1 MRTRSVKYQVLS
13 HLKKLRG
20 VFLLPLIIFI
30 SGGLVKTFAQDALI
44 RTVVISSEDGSPMVG
59 ANVLIYSVGD
69 ENELLYNCVTNP
81 TGFCEIRGIT
91 PDKELELRISYVGF
105 AAHAERFILEPEERR
120 TIRIEL
126 ETEVGALED
135 EAVVIGDRMVTTG
148 RAGVQRVSSDDI
160 ARIPTPGVDG
170 DLVSFLQTE
179 PGIVTT
185 GDRGGD
191 LYIRGGT
198 PDQNLVLVDNL
209 PVVKPFHVS
218 NLFSAFSE
226 EVVQNADVYAGGYG
240 AEFSNA
246 MSAVIDISL
255 RPGNLRQY
263 SGSGAISPYMVS
275 FHAEGPIKR
284 DKQSFLVMGRK
295 STIESIAPSL
305 IDEEV
310 PLNFGDFI
318 ARYTMQFDNMSCN
331 VTGLYT
337 KDSGEII
344 PTRQI
349 RSEWS
354 NTIFGTKCLAYDKE
368 LKYPIELWAGYSGY
382 KNSERSN
389 TEQERF
395 SSLNQ
400 IYLNAGLREQI
411 GDVAINYGF
420 GVNFRFYDV
429 LLSEKFADIRSV
441 NRIIPIMSLYISGN
455 WEVSE
460 KFEVQPGLATQ
471 VSVDHAG
478 GLEPRLRMAW
488 KPDGSERQEL
498 SIAAGKY
505 VQMFSGISDQ
515 RDIGAVF
522 TVLQPIKLADKI
534 PYSYHGIVSYE
545 QRIGRS
551 VKFNL
556 EGYARSYTNIPVSKW
571 TPEARIQIETANAKG
586 LAYGFDGRLQVQR
599 GKFFSS
605 IGYGWSTITYE
616 ATSGDLGAWIQ
627 ERVFEFSPAHDQRH
641 KLNAVL
647 GYEFFGFETNVRW
660 ELGSGKPYTQIFGY
674 DFAVRVPIE
683 NPEVNPGTAR
693 TLFSRPFGER
703 LPYYHRLDFSI
714 GRQFRITD
722 KWSMDTEGGIIN
734 TYDRNNIYN
743 FDINTLQRVDQ
754 TPFFP
759 YMSVKLSRL

>member
-1 MRTRSVKYQVLS
+1 MKKPVPVQYLSFFIGVITLAFGSFFQATAQDGLLRIVVLS
-13 HLKKLRG
+13 E
-20 VFLLPLIIFI
+20 
-30 SGGLVKTFAQDALI
+30 
-44 RTVVISSEDGSPMVG
+44 EDGSPMVG
-59 ANVLIYSVGD
+59 ANVLIYHPED

-81 TGFCEIRGIT
+81 TGFCEIRDIT
-91 PDKELELRISYVGF
+91 PNTELELQISYVGF
-105 AAHAERFILEPEERR
+105 VDYAEQFFLEPNERR

-126 ETEVGALED
+126 TTEVATLKD
-135 EAVVIGDRMVTTG
+135 EAVVIGGRLVTTG
-148 RAGVQRVSSDDI
+148 RAGVQRVSFDDI

-226 EVVQNADVYAGGYG
+226 EVIQNADVYAGGYG

-263 SGSGAISPYMVS
+263 AASGAISPYLMS
-275 FHAEGPIKR
+275 FHAEGPIVR
-284 DKQSFLVMGRK
+284 DRQSFLVMGRR
-295 STIESIAPSL
+295 STIESVAPTL
-305 IDEEV
+305 INEEV

-318 ARYTMQFDNMSCN
+318 ARYTIQLDNISCN

-337 KDSGEII
+337 KDSGEVV

-349 RSEWS
+349 RSEWN
-354 NTIFGTKCLAYDKE
+354 NTVFGARCLAYDTG
-368 LKYPIELWAGYSGY
+368 LKYPIEIWAGYSGY
-382 KNSERSN
+382 NNSERSDI
-389 TEQERF
+389 EQERY
-395 SSLNQ
+395 SSLDQ
-400 IYLNAGLREQI
+400 FYLNVGLREQI
-411 GDVAINYGF
+411 GDVSINYGF

-429 LLSEKFADIRSV
+429 LLSEKFAEIRSV
-441 NRIIPIMSLYISGN
+441 NRIIPILNLYFSGN

-460 KFEVQPGLATQ
+460 KFEVQPGLSTQ
-471 VSVDHAG
+471 VSLDHAG

-488 KPDGSERQEL
+488 KPDGTGQQEL

-534 PYSYHGIVSYE
+534 PYSYHGIMSYE
-545 QRIGRS
+545 QRLGNSIQIN
-551 VKFNL
+551 V
-556 EGYARSYTNIPVSKW
+556 EAYAKTYENVPVSKW
-571 TPEARIQIETANAKG
+571 TPEARISIETANAKG
-586 LAYGFDGRLQVQR
+586 LAYGFDGRFQVQR
-599 GKFFSS
+599 GGFISS
-605 IGYGWSTITYE
+605 VGYGWSTISYE
-616 ATSGDLGAWIQ
+616 ATSGDLGAWIV
-627 ERVFEFSPAHDQRH
+627 EPVFEFSPAHDQRH

-660 ELGSGKPYTQIFGY
+660 EFGTGKPYTQIFGY
-674 DFAVRVPIE
+674 DFAVDVPRE
-683 NPEVNPGTAR
+683 NPEVDPGTAR
-693 TLFSRPFGER
+693 TLYSRPFGER

-714 GRQFRITD
+714 GREFMVGSSWGLQ
-722 KWSMDTEGGIIN
+722 TETGVIN
-734 TYDRNNIYN
+734 TYNRKNVYN
-743 FDINTLQRVDQ
+743 LDINTLQRVDQ
-754 TPFFP
+754 TPLFP
-759 YMSVKLSRL
+759 YLSVKLSRM